1 MADTIT
7 VTVDP
12 IKTKQIGASA
22 FGVVC
27 GQASLTSYSS
37 SKTALTAITG
47 LFMPSTTLLRV
58 VGGVSSNGYSIRW
71 DDTAQA
77 FRAYGAAANT
87 DSIALGA
94 PAAAGTIALTGSP
107 MTIANAGTVPEEI
120 VVTGG
125 TVTSITRN
133 RGTLTTASMGTAGSF
148 HLEVGDNLIVTYTG
162 TPALDQFPAGAYT
175 ITDAGAGALSE
186 VANATNVGLIDFIA
200 MGQMG

>member
-7 VTVDP
+7 VSIDP

-27 GQASLTSYSS
+27 GQANLSSYSS

-58 VGGVSSNGYSIRW
+58 VGGVSSNGYAIRW
-71 DDTAQA
+71 DDTAEA
-77 FRAYGAAANT
+77 FRAYSSAGTPGLA
-87 DSIALGA
+87 A

-107 MTIANAGTVPEEI
+107 MTITNAGSVPEEI

-125 TVTSITRN
+125 TVSSITRN
-133 RGTLTTASMGTAGSF
+133 RGALTTASMGTAGSF

-162 TPALDQFPAGAYT
+162 TPTLDQFPAGAVT
-175 ITDAGAGALSE
+175 MTAAAAAE

>member
-7 VTVDP
+7 VTIDP

-22 FGVVC
+22 FGVAF
-27 GQASLTSYSS
+27 GQANLSSYSS

-58 VGGVSSNGYSIRW
+58 VGGVSSNGYAIRW

-77 FRAYGAAANT
+77 FRAYSSAGTPGLAAA
-87 DSIALGA
+87 G
-94 PAAAGTIALTGSP
+94 AAGTIALTGSP
-107 MTIANAGTVPEEI
+107 MTIANSGSVPEDV

-125 TVTSITRN
+125 TVTSLTFN
-133 RGTLTTASMGTAGSF
+133 RGTLTTASLGTSGKF
-148 HLEVGDNLIVTYTG
+148 HLEVGDNLIMTYTG
-162 TPALDQFPAGAYT
+162 TPALDSFPAAAVT
-175 ITDAGAGALSE
+175 MTAAAAAE

-200 MGQMG
+200 LGQMG